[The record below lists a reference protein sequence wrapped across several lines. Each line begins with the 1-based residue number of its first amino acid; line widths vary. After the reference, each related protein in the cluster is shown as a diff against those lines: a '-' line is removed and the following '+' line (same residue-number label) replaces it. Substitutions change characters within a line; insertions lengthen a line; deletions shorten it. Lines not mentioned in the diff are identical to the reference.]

1 MPHIIANAVKFQAG
15 WVLVVLYGNT
25 VAVACAIVALIIYGK
40 WFYTGIQDV
49 FLIAVTVALGFVGD
63 TLLGFFGLLAYPSG
77 LAVPP
82 FWMITLWLLFSM
94 TLPWSVRPLIRKRLV
109 FVVFCIIGG
118 PLSYVAGVRLT
129 DVEFGLEPMQAIP
142 VLVAVWI
149 VYGLILS
156 NLVRRWE
163 AATDRVKPGYQEP

>member
-1 MPHIIANAVKFQAG
+1 MTHIIANAVKFQIG

-25 VAVACAIVALIIYGK
+25 MAIACAVVALLIYGR
-40 WFYTGIQDV
+40 WFYTGVQDV
-49 FLIAVTVALGFVGD
+49 FLIAVTVLLGFVGD
-63 TLLGFFGLLAYPSG
+63 TFLGYFGLLAYPGG

-94 TLPWSVRPLIRKRLV
+94 TLPWSVRPLIRKRPV

-118 PLSYVAGVRLT
+118 PLSYVVGVRLT
-129 DVEFGLEPMQAIP
+129 EVEFGPEPMQAIL
-142 VLVAVWI
+142 VLASVWI
-149 VYGLILS
+149 VYGLVLS

-163 AATDRVKPGYQEP
+163 VATDRVKPG